1 MDAAHDKLQP
11 LSVIFSPPAVGDV
24 DLAEELRKA
33 VRSLVRWPGL
43 RRIWLFGSAARGVA
57 LDWRSD
63 LDFAVEGLAP
73 EYLERAWAMLDEAL
87 RLPVDL
93 VRIETANPVLR
104 EAIARD
110 GRVVY
115 EA

>member
-1 MDAAHDKLQP
+1 MRVAQNKMQRFTP
-11 LSVIFSPPAVGDV
+11 VISPPVVSGA
-24 DLAEELRKA
+24 DLTQELRKA
-33 VRSLVRWPGL
+33 VRSLRAWPGV
-43 RRIWLFGSAARGVA
+43 RRIWLFGSAAGGMG

-73 EYLERAWAMLDEAL
+73 EHLERAWAALDEAV
-87 RLPVDL
+87 RFPVDL
-93 VRIETANPVLR
+93 VRMETTKPALR

-115 EA
+115 ET

>member
-1 MDAAHDKLQP
+1 MNGPQ
-11 LSVIFSPPAVGDV
+11 LSAVDRPPVLSDDELV
-24 DLAEELRKA
+24 EEIRKA
-33 VRSLVRWPGL
+33 VRSLASWPGL

-73 EYLERAWAMLDEAL
+73 EHLERAWAMLDEAV

-93 VRIETANPVLR
+93 VRMESANPVLR
-104 EAIARD
+104 EAIMH
-110 GRVVY
+110 GGQILY